1 MKINNSCFTCRY
13 MALFLQDRA
22 AVCTFVPKLALSQE
36 LKNETRIDL
45 NRPWIN
51 CPVFEEK
58 EKAQK

>member
-1 MKINNSCFTCRY
+1 